1 MADGS
6 WVRVERERVEIE
18 SVDAAARFDE
28 EVAERR
34 ERLVERVLGPEDEEE
49 GAAEEASARFL
60 LRVSIQKPKP
70 SNRRVARHR
79 AAITQ
84 FLIQIYYTSEQ
95 HQIKNNNKGQTVAE
109 PKTS

>member
-6 WVRVERERVEIE
+6 WVRVERERVVIE
-18 SVDAAARFDE
+18 RVDAARFDG
-28 EVAERR
+28 EVPERR
-34 ERLVERVLGPEDEEE
+34 ARLVERVVGPEDEEE
-49 GAAEEASARFL
+49 GAAEDASARFL

-84 FLIQIYYTSEQ
+84 FLIRIYYASGQ
-95 HQIKNNNKGQTVAE
+95 YQIKQT
-109 PKTS
+109 SI